1 MKAKVIQIGNS
12 RGIRIPKPILEQCG
26 IKDSVE
32 LEIREQSLVIRPPST
47 VRSGWDGQY
56 EQMAAAGDDQPMVAE
71 EETKWGREEW
81 EW

>member
-32 LEIREQSLVIRPPST
+32 LEVREQSLVIRPPNK

-56 EQMAAAGDDQPMVAE
+56 EQMAEAGDDRPMVAE